1 MKEDFQLKMELE
13 IPADRVISAYILHSK
28 NIEEQVKKGVE
39 MALTKLCEEDNLA
52 KIVETEVYNS
62 FKNHFNNY
70 NLRSIINEM
79 FDDRLKEF
87 LQNKA
92 KQFADKILKIEDS

>member
-1 MKEDFQLKMELE
+1 MKEDFQLRMELQ
-13 IPADRVISAYILHSK
+13 IPAERLVSAYILHSK

-62 FKNHFNNY
+62 FKNQFNNY

-87 LQNKA
+87 LRNRA